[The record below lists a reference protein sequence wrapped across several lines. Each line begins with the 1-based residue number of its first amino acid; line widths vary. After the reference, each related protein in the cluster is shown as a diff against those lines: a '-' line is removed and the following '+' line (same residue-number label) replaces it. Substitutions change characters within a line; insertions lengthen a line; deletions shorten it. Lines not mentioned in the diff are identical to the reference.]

1 MEGKSNLK
9 RISSLEDD
17 WEEIE
22 TEAQIKK
29 KEEESI
35 RLEQVIRNTIQN
47 PQIEV
52 PEHQTEEMME
62 EYKQEEVKQEEKQE
76 HPQENMEIEKVEQ
89 PDLANEH
96 VDETFI
102 GEDDEISEE
111 KQENDDE
118 GYLLQKE
125 KMEYQQTPAMETL
138 PETFLESSWMNDIR
152 GDVAEK
158 IESMTPPLMSSC
170 YQDVN
175 PYDRMSPL
183 DCDMPIDIPH
193 AELFVIFGSLLTMAL
208 HSYFWHET
216 TVSS

>member
-1 MEGKSNLK
+1 MEEKTSSK
-9 RISSLEDD
+9 KISSLEDD

-22 TEAQIKK
+22 TDAQIKK

-35 RLEQVIRNTIQN
+35 RLEQVIGNTVQN

-52 PEHQTEEMME
+52 PEHQNEEMIE
-62 EYKQEEVKQEEKQE
+62 EYKEENQE
-76 HPQENMEIEKVEQ
+76 HPQDIMEVEKVEQ

-102 GEDDEISEE
+102 VQDDEISEE
-111 KQENDDE
+111 KQENDEEDH
-118 GYLLQKE
+118 LIQQE
-125 KMEYQQTPAMETL
+125 KLEYQQTPAVETL
-138 PETFLESSWMNDIR
+138 PESFLESSWMNDIR
-152 GDVAEK
+152 RDEVAEK
-158 IESMTPPLMSSC
+158 MESMTSASC

-175 PYDRMSPL
+175 SYDRTSPL

-216 TVSS
+216 AVSS